1 MKQNPDFFNAYS
13 SVYRPLTNHT
23 NRILEKH
30 ELSSSYWRVIRVLET
45 AKTKNFGEIT
55 DTLHIEKPAV
65 TKILKK
71 LATLGIVE
79 IQRGQDKREKL
90 VMLTAL
96 GIEKIAEIR
105 AELNPFLENA
115 LEGLTQEQLM
125 NAIDVLEKIQ
135 KNITKY

>member
-13 SVYRPLTNHT
+13 SIHRPLTNHT
-23 NRILEKH
+23 NHILEKH

-45 AKTKNFGEIT
+45 AKTKNFGEIA

-65 TKILKK
+65 TKVLKK

-90 VMLTAL
+90 VMLTTS

-115 LEGLTQEQLM
+115 LEGLSQEQLI
-125 NAIDVLEKIQ
+125 NAIDVLETIQ

>member
-1 MKQNPDFFNAYS
+1 LKQNPDFFNAYS
-13 SVYRPLTNHT
+13 SVHRPLTNHT

-65 TKILKK
+65 TKVLKK

-90 VMLTAL
+90 VMLTTL

-115 LEGLTQEQLM
+115 LEGLSQEQLI
-125 NAIDVLEKIQ
+125 NAIEVLETIQ